1 MIFVNGRYLLGFW
14 DNELDN
20 YGRLTEPMPPDM
32 PGYDF
37 KAMRKYCEE
46 NGKQLSEL
54 TYEEI
59 EQFRSTV

>member
-1 MIFVNGRYLLGFW
+1 MN
-14 DNELDN
+14 NELDN
-20 YGRLTEPMPPDM
+20 HGRLTEPIPSDM

-46 NGKQLSEL
+46 KGKQLSEL

-59 EQFRSTV
+59 EQFKSTM